1 MEKKFNNKP
10 NTCIKQDGKEYWLS
24 RSCSV
29 NGVVAAF
36 INGCCTDVFVL
47 VVKRGKG
54 APDNVGKYCLPC
66 GYLDYDE
73 TCYDAFL
80 REVYEETGLDI
91 TGFEKSYSVDTEV
104 INGEVQPFYVN
115 SRTTNNRQNV
125 AMYYHYVF
133 KTDKLPETSLEFN
146 EPDEIEEAIWIKKSE
161 LDKYDFCFGH
171 DEIIKN
177 CCFINHK

>member
-1 MEKKFNNKP
+1 MEKKFNNRS
-10 NTCIKQDGKEYWLS
+10 NTCIKQDGKEYWIS

-29 NGVVAAF
+29 NGLVAAF
-36 INGCCTDVFVL
+36 VEGCYTDVFIL

-73 TCYDAFL
+73 TGFDAFL

-91 TGFEKSYSVDTEV
+91 INYELTCDVDI
-104 INGEVQPFYVN
+104 INDEVQPFYVN
-115 SRTTNNRQNV
+115 SRTSNNRQNV

-133 KTDKLPETSLEFN
+133 KTDNLPETSLGFN
-146 EPDEIEEAIWIKKSE
+146 EPDEIEEAIWIKKS
-161 LDKYDFCFGH
+161 DVGNYDFCFGH
-171 DEIIKN
+171 NDIIKN
-177 CCFINHK
+177 FSFIKHK

>member
-1 MEKKFNNKP
+1 MEKKFNNRP

-29 NGVVAAF
+29 NGLVAAF
-36 INGCCTDVFVL
+36 VEGCYTDVFIL

-73 TCYDAFL
+73 TGFDAFL

-91 TGFEKSYSVDTEV
+91 
-104 INGEVQPFYVN
+104 INYELTCDVNIINDEVQPFYVN
-115 SRTTNNRQNV
+115 SRTSNNRQNV

-146 EPDEIEEAIWIKKSE
+146 EPDEIEEAIWIKKS
-161 LDKYDFCFGH
+161 DVDNYDFCFGH
-171 DEIIKN
+171 NDIIKN
-177 CCFINHK
+177 FSFIKHK

>member
-1 MEKKFNNKP
+1 MEKKFNNRP

-29 NGVVAAF
+29 NGLVAAF
-36 INGCCTDVFVL
+36 VEGYYTDVFIL

-73 TCYDAFL
+73 TGFDAFL

-91 TGFEKSYSVDTEV
+91 
-104 INGEVQPFYVN
+104 INYELTCDVNIIQDEVQPFYVN
-115 SRTTNNRQNV
+115 SRTSNNRQNV

-133 KTDKLPETSLEFN
+133 KTDNLPETSLEFN
-146 EPDEIEEAIWIKKSE
+146 EPDEIEEAIWIKKS
-161 LDKYDFCFGH
+161 DVDNYDFCFGH
-171 DEIIKN
+171 NDIIKN
-177 CCFINHK
+177 FSFIKHK

>member
-1 MEKKFNNKP
+1 MEKKFNNRP

-29 NGVVAAF
+29 NGLVAAF
-36 INGCCTDVFVL
+36 VEGYYTDVFIL

-73 TCYDAFL
+73 TGFDAFL

-91 TGFEKSYSVDTEV
+91 INYELTCDVDI
-104 INGEVQPFYVN
+104 INDEVQPFYVN
-115 SRTTNNRQNV
+115 SRTSNNRQNV

-133 KTDKLPETSLEFN
+133 KTDKIPETSLEFN
-146 EPDEIEEAIWIKKSE
+146 EPDEIEEAIWIKKS
-161 LDKYDFCFGH
+161 DVDNYDFCFGH
-171 DEIIKN
+171 NDIIKN
-177 CCFINHK
+177 FSFIKHK